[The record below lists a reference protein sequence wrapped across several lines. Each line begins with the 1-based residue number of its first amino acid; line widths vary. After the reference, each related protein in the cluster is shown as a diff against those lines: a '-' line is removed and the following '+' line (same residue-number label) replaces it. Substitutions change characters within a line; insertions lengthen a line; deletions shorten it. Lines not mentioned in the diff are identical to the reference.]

1 MSYKTNEIEIS
12 KNEDAAVILD
22 FNIEDDY
29 TDGTDLTYN
38 ASDITAV
45 ATITLDKNYQGTFRI
60 YKETDKK
67 FKNVAD
73 TLTTAVNVPQVAGS
87 ATAAVW
93 GASTAGAPGNGDS
106 RLAASAPSN
115 YDILANQAAGA
126 GLGYIASDG
135 TVTYKFSVNAGLD
148 RGTKYVC
155 VFDQNSKSED
165 NIGSGTENKFATAIE
180 APYLKA
186 PAKAAITKAAKNA
199 PMEVTIQDADGA
211 TLTYMGMQTPEN
223 GLAAVGLKAAD
234 SGFYAATKTG
244 AETTDAT
251 KGTGDTTFVGAAG
264 SLKAG
269 VYTSTEV
276 VGGDAAFR
284 FAVLVFNKGI
294 YGKDEVKIRTSDAQ
308 VAYDAA
314 TSVGI
319 SYSKSKAND
328 VKVTFGNLRANSTVY
343 LVNLKDTAGKAAS
356 TPTVSNEVPSVAF
369 ADVYADTNDERVV
382 AYTTVSAG
390 AADYTFTGVIS
401 GLNVGT
407 GVGNE
412 RPGNS
417 YIAVVIPEDET
428 NYSPCYTGSTITAGT
443 GAGWTDATTAAVTGQ
458 TADITA
464 QLTTYKI
471 AGKGEFATG
480 PSYGDGAAFD
490 ATADTA
496 LLGYDQFGNELTGAF
511 TEAKTGLDMTCVN
524 PTVAAVPGTAVKIT
538 TTASSNGGVTKYGII
553 TIAAGGATTNKGEAW
568 SIALS
573 TGQTLTVTSKS
584 NNGATFAATTW
595 TASLS

>member
-38 ASDITAV
+38 ASDTTAV

-67 FKNVAD
+67 FVNVAD
-73 TLTTAVNVPQVAGS
+73 TLTTAVNVPEVAGS

-93 GASTAGAPGNGDS
+93 GASTAGAPGNGNS

-115 YDILANQAAGA
+115 YDILANHTPGA

-165 NIGSGTENKFATAIE
+165 NIGSGTENKFATAVE
-180 APYLKA
+180 APYLEA
-186 PAKAAITKAAKNA
+186 PVQATITKAAKNA

-211 TLTYMGMQTPEN
+211 TLTYMGMQQAIA
-223 GLAAVGLKAAD
+223 GLASVGLKVAD

-244 AETTDAT
+244 AATTDAT
-251 KGTGDTTFVGAAG
+251 KGTLDTTFNVAN

-328 VKVTFGNLRANSTVY
+328 VKVTFGNLRADSTVY

-356 TPTVSNEVPSVAF
+356 TSTVSDELPSVAF

-407 GVGNE
+407 GLGNE

-428 NYSPCYTGSTITAGT
+428 NYSPCYTGSTIAGGT
-443 GAGWTDATTAAVTGQ
+443 GAGWTDATLAAVTGQ

-480 PSYGDGAAFD
+480 PSYGDAAAFD

-496 LLGYDQFGNELTGAF
+496 LLGYDQFGNELTTAF
-511 TEAKTGLDMTCVN
+511 TETKAGLDMTCVN

-538 TTASSNGGVTKYGII
+538 TAASANGGVTKYGII
-553 TIAAGGATTNKGEAW
+553 TIAAGGATTNKDEAW

-584 NNGATFAATTW
+584 NNGAGFAATTW
-595 TASLS
+595 KASLS